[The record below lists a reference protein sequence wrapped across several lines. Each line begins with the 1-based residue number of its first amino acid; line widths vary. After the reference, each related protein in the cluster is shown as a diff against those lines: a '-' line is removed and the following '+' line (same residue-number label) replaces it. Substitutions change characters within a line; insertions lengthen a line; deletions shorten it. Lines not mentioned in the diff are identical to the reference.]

1 VAQSAITSRVYTGRF
16 LLVYVGLAAVL
27 VAAVTGGVVLA
38 LKGGPAK
45 PPPWS
50 SWKPKQGST
59 QTMAGEIV
67 SHVSR
72 QYKLNAKGDQL
83 VVVFPSA
90 PEVNEN
96 TTNFGIST
104 LAIRASA
111 SAQSFN
117 RISATTGI
125 IQQQYCGLGA
135 SCAISRGTATSTRER
150 LVRRE
155 ALEVALYTFKFV
167 PSVKGVLAYLPPPP
181 GQAPTDLLLLE
192 RSGLSKQLSEP
203 LSRTLPLA
211 TPPLPSAADT
221 KESGTID
228 RLTLPVEY
236 SFLYQEL
243 PDKTQ
248 AIVLTPSAF

>member
-1 VAQSAITSRVYTGRF
+1 MPSRVYTGRF
-16 LLVYVGLAAVL
+16 LFVYVGLAAVL

-96 TTNFGIST
+96 TKNFSIST

-111 SAQSFN
+111 SAQTFG
-117 RISATTGI
+117 RITPTTGM
-125 IQQQYCGLGA
+125 IQQQYCGLGP
-135 SCAISRGTATSTRER
+135 SCSISRGTATATRER

-167 PSVKGVLAYLPPPP
+167 PSVNGVLAYLPPPP
-181 GQAPTDLLLLE
+181 GQAPQDLLLLE

-203 LSRTLPLA
+203 LSKTLPLA
-211 TPPLPSAADT
+211 KPPLPSATDT

-236 SFLYQEL
+236 SFLYQQL
-243 PDKTQ
+243 PDKTE
-248 AIVLTPSAF
+248 AIILTPSAS